1 MCTQIR
7 TSRCWVNAHCAYINN
22 FTGQL
27 FTYFLPVY
35 LNRECVDGFLCFAV
49 LVCVCPESVCNQV
62 LLHYP
67 IQNDNNNLY
76 ESQWSL
82 SLSVALDMYDLDGLC
97 TDTLSG
103 ATTGTATV
111 RSRFLTSSASIQSL
125 GWRRQCSA
133 QGRVVLSGKYNYETK
148 RYATQLNTATTIQT
162 QSRFLL
168 RFYAGVFLLISH
180 LRTCPRC
187 VIAGS
192 GRCCWPGR
200 S

>member
-1 MCTQIR
+1 MTSSSSSVWHHHPHPYDNIIISHPCGYGQAKSKPQAVSFPQMCTQIR

-111 RSRFLTSSASIQSL
+111 RSRSLTFSASIQSL

-133 QGRVVLSGKYNYETK
+133 QGRVVLSGKYTYETK
-148 RYATQLNTATTIQT
+148 TQCSATK
-162 QSRFLL
+162 
-168 RFYAGVFLLISH
+168 
-180 LRTCPRC
+180 
-187 VIAGS
+187 
-192 GRCCWPGR
+192 
-200 S
+200 

>member
-67 IQNDNNNLY
+67 I
-76 ESQWSL
+76 
-82 SLSVALDMYDLDGLC
+82 
-97 TDTLSG
+97 T
-103 ATTGTATV
+103 
-111 RSRFLTSSASIQSL
+111 SR
-125 GWRRQCSA
+125 
-133 QGRVVLSGKYNYETK
+133 
-148 RYATQLNTATTIQT
+148 
-162 QSRFLL
+162 
-168 RFYAGVFLLISH
+168 
-180 LRTCPRC
+180 
-187 VIAGS
+187 
-192 GRCCWPGR
+192 
-200 S
+200 